1 MELSHLQEKNKLVKN
16 RLENKQMSLHKCLK
30 CGTYTLQETCS
41 KCKEKAVS
49 PAPARFSIEHSKKYG
64 KYRRA
69 LMKKMKEEQENK

>member
-1 MELSHLQEKNKLVKN
+1 MGLSLLQERNKLDKN
-16 RLENKQMSLHKCLK
+16 NLVSKQMSLHKCLK
-30 CGTYTLQETCS
+30 CGTYTLQETCT

-69 LMKKMKEEQENK
+69 LMKKMKQEQENK